1 MVGNCYVKF
10 NNFLTKTINFVS
22 DLVNENYNFKSWETL
37 KNQYD
42 LDKKIYFQWMQLIHT
57 IPLIWK

>member
-22 DLVNENYNFKSWETL
+22 DLVNENYNFKSWETFITF
-37 KNQYD
+37 KN
-42 LDKKIYFQWMQLIHT
+42 F
-57 IPLIWK
+57 